1 MTKIEKWST
10 SMDTGATSWAASSA
24 PAASLDMDMRLVFGH
39 LSKDGTTSG
48 IEKEAARAA
57 RAAARALHNVSATG
71 GKRTVPL

>member
-1 MTKIEKWST
+1 
-10 SMDTGATSWAASSA
+10 MDTGSTSWAASSA
-24 PAASLDMDMRLVFGH
+24 PAGRVEGDMTLVFGH
-39 LSKDGTTSG
+39 LSRDGGTSR